1 MAILR
6 SATRP
11 RRLTPA
17 PRVIVDVRL
26 DAETQRR
33 ALAADV
39 LRGLRSTPRRLPP
52 KYFYDARGSALF
64 DQITELPEYYV
75 TRAETSILR
84 TRAAELMAR
93 LAPDEIVEI
102 GAGSGAK
109 LRMLVDAR
117 AANGRL
123 RYVPVDVD
131 GDTMIAAARALTE
144 RYDFVDVHGV
154 VGDFERDLL
163 LLPPGGDR
171 RVVMFLGS
179 TIGNLDPPARK
190 TFLTDVRTILGREGR
205 FVLGVDLVKDRRV
218 LEAAYDDAAGVTR
231 EFNRNVLHVINRT
244 LGADFIPETY
254 RHLALWNGHES
265 RIEMHLVPEI
275 PQTVSIRALKLRVT
289 LFPDETIWTES
300 SYKFTRE
307 SAEAMLAD
315 AGLRLEHWMTDSA
328 HQFALI
334 VAFPDR
340 AAVLG

>member
-1 MAILR
+1 MAVLR

-17 PRVIVDVRL
+17 PRVVVDVRL
-26 DAETQRR
+26 DARTQRR

-39 LRGLRSTPRRLPP
+39 VRGLTSTPRRLPP

-84 TRAAELMAR
+84 ARAAELMAR

-109 LRMLVDAR
+109 LRMLIEAR

-131 GDTMIAAARALTE
+131 GDTMTAAARALTE
-144 RYDFVDVHGV
+144 RYDFVDVHGM
-154 VGDFERDLL
+154 VGDFERDLRF
-163 LLPPGGDR
+163 LPPAAGR

-190 TFLTDVRTILGREGR
+190 TFLADVRTILGADGR
-205 FVLGVDLVKDRRV
+205 FVLGLDLVKDRRV

-231 EFNRNVLHVINRT
+231 EFNRNVLRVINRA
-244 LGADFIPETY
+244 LGADFVPETY
-254 RHLALWNGHES
+254 RHLALWNANDA

-289 LFPDETIWTES
+289 LSPDETIWTES

-307 SAEAMLAD
+307 TAERMLAD
-315 AGLRLEHWMTDSA
+315 AGLRLERWMTDVRG
-328 HQFALI
+328 QFALI
-334 VAFPDR
+334 VAAAADR
-340 AAVLG
+340 PAAA